1 MTETQEEERL
11 YTWEIMEEGHTV
23 PPISMEVTREFIADY
38 CKSVQDDNPIYC
50 DDDAAKA
57 AGLDGAIAP
66 PTMAHAYAPM
76 RRWDIM
82 EHLGYVG
89 PERSKNPRSTPFA
102 GSEMMF
108 QGVPVRPG
116 DMITSQPT
124 VDRKWISNS
133 GNKFVAFRVVGHNQ
147 KGEKVVE
154 YLYSI
159 IWEYSRGQKSRTT

>member
-23 PPISMEVTREFIADY
+23 PPISIEVTREYIADY
-38 CKSVQDDNPIYC
+38 CKSVQDDNPIYY

-82 EHLGYVG
+82 ENLGYVG

-102 GSEMMF
+102 GCDMMF

-116 DMITSQPT
+116 DTITSQPT

-133 GNKFVAFRVVGHNQ
+133 SNKFVAFRVVGHNQ
-147 KGEKVVE
+147 RGEKVVE

-159 IWEYSRGQKSRTT
+159 IWEYSRGQKSRTS